1 MDIKSFNNWIEE
13 IRSYGIKPGL
23 SRVKELLN
31 RLDNPQ
37 NKLDIIH
44 ITGTNGKGSTATLLR
59 TILDE
64 AGYKVGQFS
73 TPSIISFNHMF
84 LVNNEPISDRLLLEI
99 ADLLKTE
106 ITEMISDGFEHPTEY
121 EIIAAMMY
129 VYFYKEHV
137 DFAVVEVA
145 MGGENDCTNVM
156 DHSILSVITPISLD
170 HQGFLGTTLK
180 AIATEKSG
188 VIKNNSVLI
197 THPQDDEVMAVLE
210 TVCDQ
215 KMTTLKTF
223 SYSGD
228 VKLSKQ
234 MTFEYIGLNINSQL
248 IGKHQA
254 QNIIGVIECISNL
267 NERGYS
273 NVSKDQLLMGIEKTT
288 FEGRFEC
295 INDWILDGAHNH
307 ESLMALKENLESLD
321 IKDLTGVIAVLRDKD
336 IDEALIALEPY
347 FKQMIVTEANSFRK
361 LKAED
366 LKEKLSALGYKNLI
380 IEKDVKK
387 AFEMAQKTKER
398 KLGFGSFYMLSELRK
413 YVQS

>member
-59 TILDE
+59 NILDE
-64 AGYKVGQFS
+64 AEYVVGQFS

-84 LVNNEPISDRLLLEI
+84 LINNKPVSDNILCEI
-99 ADLLKTE
+99 AEQLKSE
-106 ITEMISDGFEHPTEY
+106 IDDMLSDGFEHPTEY

-170 HQGFLGTTLK
+170 HQGFLGSTLK

-188 VIKNNSVLI
+188 VIKYNSVLV
-197 THPQDDEVMAVLE
+197 THPQEEEVMMVLE
-210 TVCDQ
+210 AVCDE
-215 KMTTLKTF
+215 KMTTLKSF
-223 SYSGD
+223 DFKGEVEIAEKMHFNYKGLD
-228 VKLSKQ
+228 V
-234 MTFEYIGLNINSQL
+234 ISQL

-254 QNIIGVIECISNL
+254 QNIVGVIECISNL
-267 NERGYS
+267 NNRGYTS
-273 NVSKDQLLMGIEKTT
+273 VSKEQLLNGINKTT

-295 INDWILDGAHNH
+295 IGDWILDGAHNH
-307 ESLMALKENLESLD
+307 ESLMALKDNLESLK
-321 IKDLTGVIAVLRDKD
+321 IKNLTGVIAVLRDKD
-336 IDEALIALEPY
+336 IDDALVALKPY
-347 FKQMIVTEANSFRK
+347 FRQIIVTEADSFRK
-361 LKAED
+361 LRAED
-366 LKEKLSALGYKNLI
+366 LYDKLKDLGYDNLI
-380 IEKDVKK
+380 IEKDIEK
-387 AFEMAQKTKER
+387 AYEMAQKTQQR
-398 KLGFGSFYMLSELRK
+398 KLGFGSFYMLSELRE
-413 YVQS
+413 YV